1 MFFHFI
7 SLSQEELN
15 DLCAAALNQHCIFFK
30 KNWYLTCFDLISIQ
44 IKRDETKLHIARS
57 LEADSGLTTT
67 SEFSDS
73 FSDTEVIENVRR
85 RVAKKYQETQP
96 KSSLLTPKLVLWL
109 LVIGNLPMMF
119 YFSVIHQRGAL
130 DVVKFLN
137 AETTGRPDMS
147 VLFLMPC
154 HSTPYYR

>member
-1 MFFHFI
+1 M
-7 SLSQEELN
+7 
-15 DLCAAALNQHCIFFK
+15 
-30 KNWYLTCFDLISIQ
+30 
-44 IKRDETKLHIARS
+44 
-57 LEADSGLTTT
+57 TTT

-154 HSTPYYR
+154 HSTPYYRYGNFRIRCSCRPHAEHDSLGLKDFALD